1 MDRIVAEYD
10 YYTLEQ
16 ARKIIAEEK
25 RHQRLVQ
32 KFRERQKKE
41 MKKRRR
47 KEKVKAIVDDLIIIV
62 SISAL
67 FLGFFFCWLFIG
79 Y

>member
-10 YYTLEQ
+10 YYTLDQ
-16 ARKIIAEEK
+16 AREIIAQEE
-25 RHQRLVQ
+25 RHRRFVQ
-32 KFRERQKKE
+32 KFRERKEREQKR
-41 MKKRRR
+41 RRR